1 MDEQT
6 VTTEQ
11 ATPVE
16 ETSTFMGSEAGGD
29 NLDWKSS
36 LPEDIRNEPT
46 LQNFKD
52 IESLAKTVI
61 HQQKQ
66 MGSRIPMPKDENEWG
81 ELYNKLGRPEA
92 ADKYEYQVN
101 DEVKQYFDDDA
112 LNRFKEV
119 AHANGLNN
127 KQVQALIDYQAGELS
142 ETLKNEPSQL
152 SAQKIET
159 EDYLKKEWGAEYD
172 RNVRAAQR
180 ALQVYGDDEI
190 MELMNTSAGNH
201 PAVIRM
207 FAKLGKEVTED
218 MAQNTANNRLAVSP
232 LDAKMEIESV
242 FNNQSH
248 PYFNAQHPEHKAAVE
263 RVRELHEKV
272 YGN

>member
-11 ATPVE
+11 ANPVE
-16 ETSTFMGSEAGGD
+16 STLMGSEDGGD

-61 HQQKQ
+61 HQQKA
-66 MGSRIPMPKDENEWG
+66 MGSRIPLPKTDE
-81 ELYNKLGRPEA
+81 ELSEVYNKLGRPES
-92 ADKYEYQVN
+92 ADKYEYQLN
-101 DEVKQYFDDDA
+101 EDVKQYFDEGA
-112 LNRFKEV
+112 LSRFKEV
-119 AHANGLNN
+119 AHANGLNS
-127 KQVQALIDYQAGELS
+127 KQVQALIDYQSGELA
-142 ETLKNEPSQL
+142 EVIQNEPSQL
-152 SAQKIET
+152 AAQKIET

-190 MELMNTSAGNH
+190 IELMNTSAGNH
-201 PAVIRM
+201 PAVVKL
-207 FAKLGKEVTED
+207 FSKLGKEITED

-232 LDAKMEIESV
+232 LDAKMEIEQV
-242 FNNQSH
+242 FNNPNH
-248 PYFNAQHPEHKAAVE
+248 PYFKDNHPEHRAAVE
-263 RVRELHEKV
+263 RMRELHEKV